1 MPLLRLAAVLALTL
15 LNPLAALA
23 QDNPVIAR
31 MAAFVEAYNTRDA
44 AAVAA
49 FYTPDAVLLPPGQ
62 AAVQGREAIAQHY
75 ARAFAAGARDLQ
87 FMTFDIRAFDQN
99 AVEVGETVVYLG
111 EQRIVGRYMHLWE
124 IIGGQIMLTR
134 DMYHV
139 LLTE

>member
-1 MPLLRLAAVLALTL
+1 MPMLRLAAVLALTL
-15 LNPLAALA
+15 LSPLAALA

-31 MAAFVEAYNTRDA
+31 MAAFVEAYNTGDA

-49 FYTPDAVLLPPGQ
+49 FYTRDAVLLPPGQ